1 MVWEY
6 WDATHGLS
14 FEAKDWD
21 KENGKTPKVEWVEG
35 SDQAGH
41 YRLRFPVHVRLGLE
55 VTEAL
60 RKAEEV
66 LLLTGY
72 ISHTTPL
79 ELVEQ

>member
-6 WDATHGLS
+6 FDEIHGLS
-14 FEAKDWD
+14 FEAQDWD
-21 KENGKTPKVEWVEG
+21 RSKGRTPKVEWQEG

-41 YRLRFPVHVRLGLE
+41 YRLRFPVHVRLGME
-55 VTEAL
+55 VIQAL
-60 RKAEEV
+60 QKAEEL

-79 ELVEQ
+79 ELVKR

>member
-6 WDATHGLS
+6 WEDHHGLS

-21 KENGKTPKVEWVEG
+21 KNNGRTPKVEWVEG
-35 SDQAGH
+35 TDNAGH
-41 YRLRFPVHVRLGLE
+41 YRLRFPVHVRIGNE
-55 VTEAL
+55 VTQTL
-60 RKAEEV
+60 RNAEEF

-79 ELVEQ
+79 ELVER